1 MSRVVKQ
8 TGGRKAK
15 PSQASSLNAAA
26 IIKKVKG
33 SSKPGYFKIARKD
46 GKLGI
51 GSTPLKTGN
60 SITRTLSS
68 VKPERHSI
76 VYIGGNEETN
86 SRIGGIYNVAGFL
99 TDIADAIDVE
109 PNVVAEFVTGR
120 HPPGTYWS
128 ASNTDLDGAGRLPEQ
143 DKSEGRPP
151 VEFKGPAEQ
160 NRLELAADIQN
171 LARNVKFIEVAEYPQ
186 IKGWSNSA
194 IATRSAA
201 DIEGDAPKPVA
212 NKGAAKP
219 TKKRARKAAKGS
231 DSVKI
236 EDNVMDYD
244 DEDEPEVEDESSDNS
259 ENEPAGNK
267 PAVEDESSSD
277 NEDTKVRVTTPS
289 KEKATTSEKK
299 RVTTPKGKRVL
310 SGKKSF
316 AGLKAKNL
324 D

>member
-15 PSQASSLNAAA
+15 QSQASNLNAAA

-76 VYIGGNEETN
+76 VYIGGDEDTN
-86 SRIGGIYNVAGFL
+86 APIGGIYNVAGFL
-99 TDIADAIDVE
+99 ADIAAAIGSN
-109 PNVVAEFVTGR
+109 PTTVAKFVTR
-120 HPPGTYWS
+120 QHPAGTYWS
-128 ASNTDLDGAGRLPEQ
+128 ASNPDLDRVGRLPEE

-151 VEFKGPAEQ
+151 VEFKGPVEQ

-171 LARNVKFIEVAEYPQ
+171 LARNVKFIEIAEYSE

-201 DIEGDAPKPVA
+201 DIEGEAPKPVA

-244 DEDEPEVEDESSDNS
+244 DEDEPAGEDSSSDNS
-259 ENEPAGNK
+259 ENVPAG
-267 PAVEDESSSD
+267 EDESSSD
-277 NEDTKVRVTTPS
+277 NEVVEEQPKKERVATP
-289 KEKATTSEKK
+289 KGDKGG
-299 RVTTPKGKRVL
+299 RVTTPKGKGGRVL
-310 SGKKSF
+310 SGKRRNLGGFS
-316 AGLKAKNL
+316 AGNA
-324 D
+324 DA